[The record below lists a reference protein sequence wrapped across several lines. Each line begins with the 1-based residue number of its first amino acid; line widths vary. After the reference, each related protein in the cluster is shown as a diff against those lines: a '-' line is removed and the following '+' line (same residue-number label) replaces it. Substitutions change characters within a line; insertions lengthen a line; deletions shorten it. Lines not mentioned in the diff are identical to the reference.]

1 MQFKIGFELNEDS
14 ITKIKGK
21 WDYWDEVG
29 KWDHWDTF
37 APLLIEINDKNTFLL
52 SDIEKVKSYNPP
64 KEGLNAGLYVWF
76 WDLVVVSKRLL
87 FNSSKLRI
95 DIEEWDF
102 SFEYYRRKDGITI
115 TFNKDDSDYGKCLV
129 NDIINEP
136 IPVPIFIEEVIR
148 SSTEFLDKI
157 LEINPSLKNTE
168 DFKNFIKKIE
178 ELKNK
183 WSEEENKY

>member
-1 MQFKIGFELNEDS
+1 MQFKIGFELENES
-14 ITKIKGK
+14 IEKIKYS
-21 WDYWDEVG
+21 WNYWDVFG
-29 KWDHWDTF
+29 
-37 APLLIEINDKNTFLL
+37 ALIVEINDKDTFLL
-52 SDIEKVKSYNPP
+52 SDIEKVKRYNPP

-95 DIEEWDF
+95 DVEEWAF
-102 SFEYYRRKDGITI
+102 FFEYYRRKDEVII
-115 TFNKDDSDYGKCLV
+115 TFNKSDPEYGRFLI
-129 NDIINEP
+129 NDVTDEP
-136 IPVPIFIEEVIR
+136 IPVPIFMEEVIR

-168 DFKNFIKKIE
+168 DIKNFIKKIE